1 MSSNSVRPRG
11 GSKEKAPATT
21 PPQNRDAKPNGSV
34 EGALDKMP
42 QVVKSE
48 WDYKL
53 AGVIITALA
62 FVTRFWGIGHPNEVV
77 FDEVHFGK
85 VNHPFF
91 GHHRRTAG
99 DTSHEKMLIA
109 TNSTVRFIL
118 SPTDILLRCPS
129 PIRKTAV
136 CPHGL
141 VRRLRWAFPL

>member
-1 MSSNSVRPRG
+1 MSSNSVRHRG
-11 GSKEKAPATT
+11 GGKEKAPATT
-21 PPQNRDAKPNGSV
+21 SPQKSDAKPNGSV

-85 VNHPFF
+85 VDHPLVG
-91 GHHRRTAG
+91 GHSKMPGTRVI
-99 DTSHEKMLIA
+99 KPMLIA
-109 TNSTVRFIL
+109 KTPTVRFIL
-118 SPTDILLRCPS
+118 SPTNILL
-129 PIRKTAV
+129 
-136 CPHGL
+136 
-141 VRRLRWAFPL
+141 